1 MFNPI
6 EILKTLHVT
15 ERFDC
20 GKEPLNVFLKKYALQ
35 NQSSLSART
44 FVITIRD
51 GRVAGYYSLAA
62 SSVEYGEAPMR
73 VVKGLAKHPVPVILL
88 ARLAVDKEFQ
98 GEGLGT
104 ALLKDAVLRCLRITE
119 ELAVRAILVH
129 AKDDEARIWYK
140 KYEFEEGPTEPY
152 HLFLL
157 MKDVKA
163 IFGSDP

>member
-6 EILKTLHVT
+6 ELLRPFHAI

-20 GKEPLNVFLKKYALQ
+20 GKYSLNVFLKRYALQ
-35 NQSSLSART
+35 NQSSSASRT
-44 FVITIRD
+44 FVVTVGD

-62 SSVEYGEAPMR
+62 SSVKYDDAPLR
-73 VVKGLAKHPVPVILL
+73 VKKGLGKHPVPVLLL
-88 ARLAVDKEFQ
+88 ARIAVDEEFQ
-98 GEGLGT
+98 GIGLGSQ
-104 ALLKDAVLRCLRITE
+104 LLKDVLLRCLRTTE
-119 ELAVRAILVH
+119 EVAARAVLVH

-140 KYEFEEGPTEPY
+140 KYDFEESPTEPY

-163 IFGSDP
+163 LLGL